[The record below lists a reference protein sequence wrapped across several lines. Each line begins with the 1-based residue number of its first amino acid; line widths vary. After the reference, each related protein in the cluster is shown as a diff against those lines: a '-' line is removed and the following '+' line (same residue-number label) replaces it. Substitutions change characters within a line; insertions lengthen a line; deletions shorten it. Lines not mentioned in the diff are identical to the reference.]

1 MDADTTHLCTTDETS
16 ITIRGKDLVRDLVG
30 HLTYTEMVFFLLRN
44 RVPTPAETRL
54 LDACLVILMEHGLTL
69 NTLTARF
76 VASAVPD
83 QIQVAMGASLMTI
96 GDTFMGTM
104 EGCAKILIAGVK
116 QGGDARAYCAGV
128 AQKYRAEKK
137 AVPGFGHRF
146 HKPDDPRTPR
156 LFEIADQCGAAGPHI
171 ALLKIL
177 TEEVDR
183 VAGKHITINATG
195 AIGAAFA
202 DMGFPP
208 EVMRGLAVVSRSG
221 GLVAHIAE
229 ERQSGSARLIEKL
242 AKQNVRYRD
251 PVDGSSGG

>member
-1 MDADTTHLCTTDETS
+1 MDNNTTYLCTTDETS
-16 ITIRGKDLVRDLVG
+16 ITIRGKDLVTELVG

-44 RVPTPAETRL
+44 RVPTPAETRA

-104 EGCAKILIAGVK
+104 EGCARILQAGVK
-116 QGGDARAYCAGV
+116 AGGDPRAYCAEV
-128 AQKYRAEKK
+128 AAKHRAEKK

-146 HKPDDPRTPR
+146 HKPDDPRSAR
-156 LFEIADQCGAAGPHI
+156 LFEVAEQAGAAGPHI
-171 ALLKIL
+171 AMLRIL
-177 TEEVDR
+177 AEEVDR
-183 VAGKHITINATG
+183 AAGKHITINATG
-195 AIGAAFA
+195 AIGAAFS
-202 DMGFPP
+202 DIGFGP

-242 AKQNVRYRD
+242 AKQNVQYRD
-251 PVDGSSGG
+251 PPKV

>member
-1 MDADTTHLCTTDETS
+1 MDASTTHLCTTDETS

-44 RVPTPAETRL
+44 RVPTAAETRL

-96 GDTFMGTM
+96 GDQFMGTM
-104 EGCAKILIAGVK
+104 EGCAKILMAGVK
-116 QGGDARAYCAGV
+116 QGGDARAYCAGI
-128 AQKYRAEKK
+128 ATKYRAEKK

-156 LFEIADQCGAAGPHI
+156 LFEIAEQCGAAGPHI
-171 ALLKIL
+171 AMLKVL
-177 TEEVDR
+177 AEEVDR
-183 VAGKHITINATG
+183 AAGRHITINATG

-202 DMGFPP
+202 DMGFPA

-229 ERQSGSARLIEKL
+229 ERQTGSARLIEKL
-242 AKQNVRYRD
+242 AKQNVVYSA
-251 PVDGSSGG
+251 PEAGA